1 MFSVSVASKEFS
13 RTVSLFIAALTG
25 KSISVAPKGLVGQVG
40 TGVQSGVS
48 ACPDPVG
55 ISTPQPQSSV
65 DLDVQKWKRWR
76 VDSDGRT
83 AGGEDGDVADEG
95 RRPLLRHGQG

>member
-1 MFSVSVASKEFS
+1 M
-13 RTVSLFIAALTG
+13 LHL
-25 KSISVAPKGLVGQVG
+25 KGLVGQVG

-83 AGGEDGDVADEG
+83 AGGEDGDVADKG
-95 RRPLLRHGQG
+95 RRPLLRTVKARDTITQKALAVNVYLVCNSNDYGRY